1 MNETTFQCK
10 GLEFIKPLEITM
22 PVDGV
27 QVTISPLRLAE
38 LPTFLELAM
47 PVFAAL
53 PGANADFFHRLAEN
67 KLTEAELSQLITAIT
82 VSGNDMIALL
92 AFCTRQP
99 ADWTGALLIDRAAE
113 LLTVCLQV
121 NSDFFRRVV
130 PNIKALAPR
139 AASEPGPA
147 ALQVA
152 TTN

>member
-1 MNETTFQCK
+1 MPHDTTFQSK
-10 GLEFIKPLEITM
+10 GLQFIKPLEITL

-27 QVTISPLRLAE
+27 QVTISPLKLAE

-53 PGANADFFHRLAEN
+53 PGADADFFHRLSLN
-67 KLTEAELSQLITAIT
+67 QLTEAELARLITAIT
-82 VSGNDMIALL
+82 VSGNDMIELL

-121 NSDFFRRVV
+121 NADFFRRVV
-130 PNIKALAPR
+130 PNLKALAAR
-139 AASEPGPA
+139 AATEPGPEP
-147 ALQVA
+147 
-152 TTN
+152 T